1 MSTTM
6 KTTDIQY
13 CLNLVKTA
21 AATMTEQFEHQE
33 RETELHALIT
43 KFKVINESVSGII
56 KTGLAAHFP
65 QISWSANEFDIAA
78 QHNSSMTADYWV
90 CDPLD
95 GGVHYMQGF
104 APWCITLALI
114 HENRVIFSLI
124 YEPVRQEMF
133 YAVENAGAFL
143 NGKPIRITDKQKV
156 NEALIG
162 TALPNNMRKDHADT
176 AKGLKYLKQLT
187 KSVFGIRMLGPAS
200 LQLAYVAC
208 GRLDGYAEFGD
219 DIYDWLAGSLLVKE
233 AGGVVTAANGIPFDF
248 LTKGIVAANTTL
260 LPQLLP

>member
-1 MSTTM
+1 MM
-6 KTTDIQY
+6 D
-13 CLNLVKTA
+13 
-21 AATMTEQFEHQE
+21 QFENQE
-33 RETELHALIT
+33 RETELHPLIS
-43 KFKVINESVSGII
+43 KFKVINESVSDNI
-56 KTGLAAHFP
+56 KTGLSAHFP
-65 QISWSANEFDIAA
+65 KVSWSENEFNIAA
-78 QHNSSMTADYWV
+78 QHDSSITGDYWV

-95 GGVHYMQGF
+95 GGIHYMQGF
-104 APWCITLALI
+104 APWCITLALV

-124 YEPVRQEMF
+124 YEPVRKEMF
-133 YAVENAGAFL
+133 YAVENGGAFL
-143 NGKPIRITDKQKV
+143 NDKPIRVTEKKNK

-162 TALPNNMRKDHADT
+162 TALPNNMSKDHQDT

-233 AGGVVTAANGIPFDF
+233 AGGVVSAADGLPFDF
-248 LTKGIVAANTTL
+248 QTKGIVAANVTL
-260 LPQLLP
+260 LPELLP